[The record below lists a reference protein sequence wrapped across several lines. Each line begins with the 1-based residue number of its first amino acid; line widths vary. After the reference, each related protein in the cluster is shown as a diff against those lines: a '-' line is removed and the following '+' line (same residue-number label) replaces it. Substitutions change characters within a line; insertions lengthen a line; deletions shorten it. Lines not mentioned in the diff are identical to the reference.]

1 MIGLPNQLVI
11 RFSTQQET
19 IMTEINNENNSST
32 SAPAPKKIPTF
43 VKWAIGLDIA
53 WAALVATFAA
63 TVFNTAGGAAGAT
76 STAISLGT
84 ISAWLIAFVIGLMQG
99 AVFIA
104 VLSVFAWVGINL
116 FASTKRSQ

>member
-1 MIGLPNQLVI
+1 MVSLPSQLVI

-19 IMTEINNENNSST
+19 IMTETNNGNNGSNSSQ
-32 SAPAPKKIPTF
+32 SPRKIPTF

-53 WAALVATFAA
+53 WASVVATFAA

-76 STAISLGT
+76 STAVSLGT
-84 ISAWLIAFVIGLMQG
+84 ISAWLIAFVIGFMQG

-104 VLSVFAWVGINL
+104 VLSVFTWVGINL
-116 FASTKRSQ
+116 FASTKRNQ

>member
-1 MIGLPNQLVI
+1 
-11 RFSTQQET
+11 
-19 IMTEINNENNSST
+19 MTEINNENNGST
-32 SAPAPKKIPTF
+32 SSQGPKKIPTF

-53 WAALVATFAA
+53 WAALVATFAT

>member
-1 MIGLPNQLVI
+1 MISLPSQLVI
-11 RFSTQQET
+11 RFSTEQET
-19 IMTEINNENNSST
+19 IMTEFNNENNGST
-32 SAPAPKKIPTF
+32 SSQSPKKIPTF

-53 WAALVATFAA
+53 WATLVATFAA

-76 STAISLGT
+76 STAVSLGT
-84 ISAWLIAFVIGLMQG
+84 ISAWLIAFVIGLVQG

-116 FASTKRSQ
+116 FATKKRS